1 MLPGVLD
8 LTPELT
14 SRPLTLA
21 DAGAVTA
28 LTAACELHDDGKVE
42 IALEDVVADWAR
54 PSTDLA
60 AHTVGV
66 FEGQRL
72 VAYAEVSRARRAEA
86 YVTPDRR
93 GRGIG
98 TALLQW
104 TRATARAG
112 GGTLVG
118 QTVSDRNPAA
128 IALLT
133 AHGYRPLWTSWIL
146 SIDLPEEPA
155 PPELPAGYAIR
166 RFVSGRDEP
175 AAYRVIEDAFAEWPD
190 REDTP
195 YEDWAAGTIGRER
208 FRPDDL
214 ALVDYAGA
222 VVGACLV
229 LRYDGEGAWV
239 HQLAVEKAHRGRGL
253 ARALLLDAFRAA
265 WQHGDRSSG
274 LCTDSRTGALGLY
287 QHVGMR
293 VERSYTHFAVG
304 L

>member
-8 LTPELT
+8 LPPRLS
-14 SRPLTLA
+14 SRPLTPA

-28 LTAACELHDDGKVE
+28 LMASCELHDDGTVE
-42 IALEDVVADWAR
+42 IAVEDIVADWAR

-72 VAYAEVSRARRAEA
+72 VAYAEVSLARRAEA
-86 YVTPDRR
+86 YVAPDQR

-118 QTVSDRNPAA
+118 QTVSDRNTGA

-146 SIDLPEEPA
+146 KIDLVEQ
-155 PPELPAGYAIR
+155 PPEPVLPAGYVLR
-166 RFVSGRDEP
+166 RFVPGRDEQ

-190 REDTP
+190 RTGTT
-195 YEDWAAGTIGRER
+195 YEDWAAGAIGRER

-214 ALVDYAGA
+214 ALVEHGGA
-222 VVGACLV
+222 VVAACLV
-229 LRYDGEGAWV
+229 LRYGGEGAWV
-239 HQLAVEKAHRGRGL
+239 HQLAVERGHRGRGL
-253 ARALLLDAFRAA
+253 ARALLFDAFRAA
-265 WQHGDRSSG
+265 WRHGDRSSG
-274 LCTDSRTGALGLY
+274 LSTDSRTGALGLY
-287 QHVGMR
+287 EHVGMR
-293 VERSYTHFAVG
+293 VERSYTHLAGRV
-304 L
+304 